1 MKAEKKKK
9 KKDHQIQ
16 KLAKLVALGDSS
28 CHTFGKPFKWKELFR
43 TSLQDSIHT
52 QELQNEIPNRSV
64 AQLSMNNV
72 TADFIE
78 AQLRAFA
85 RPETSRTN
93 YARQVL
99 IKTMQA
105 HWDAKTM
112 LHIFAAS

>member
-1 MKAEKKKK
+1 MERT
-9 KKDHQIQ
+9 IQ
-16 KLAKLVALGDSS
+16 NPISGQHS
-28 CHTFGKPFKWKELFR
+28 HTR
-43 TSLQDSIHT
+43 IA
-52 QELQNEIPNRSV
+52 NEIPNCSV

-72 TADFIE
+72 TADVIE

-93 YARQVL
+93 YAHQVL
-99 IKTMQA
+99 IKMTQA